1 MQFLVVLSAVFGW
14 VYTICWSASFY
25 SQPLLSYR
33 RKSTSGTTVDFPL
46 INTFVLET
54 TCGGPGIWRLTSSF
68 LTGFCAYFTSNAAFY
83 WSPLIRHQYALRNG
97 EGHEPTVAFNDIVF
111 ALHAVIVCTITTSQ
125 YFLPSLWG
133 FEHAPGIKPSRMIL
147 GVATGSIIAVAVVI
161 FIVAGQDPSADAR
174 HVWAWLDV
182 VYTISYVKLFVTLI
196 KYAPQLWY
204 NARNKST
211 KGWSIWQIL
220 LDFAGGILSI
230 AQLGIDSYLQGDWTG
245 ITGNPVK
252 FALGNVSMLYDLCF
266 MTQHFVLYRGTDG
279 AKGER
284 EALLE
289 RGEEDRRL
297 D

>member
-1 MQFLVVLSAVFGW
+1 MQFLVFLSGVFGW
-14 VYTICWSASFY
+14 VYTFCWSASFY
-25 SQPLLSYR
+25 SQPLLSWR

-46 INTFVLET
+46 INTF
-54 TCGGPGIWRLTSSF
+54 
-68 LTGFCAYFTSNAAFY
+68 GFCAYLTSNVAFY
-83 WSPLIRHQYALRNG
+83 YSPLIRHQYALRQG
-97 EGHEPTVAFNDIVF
+97 EGHVPTVAFNDIIF

-125 YFLPSLWG
+125 YMLPSLWG
-133 FEHAPGIKPSRMIL
+133 FERAPGTRPSRLIL
-147 GVATGSIIAVAVVI
+147 GVATGSVLTIAGVI
-161 FIVAGQDPSADAR
+161 FLVAGQDPGLDPRRS
-174 HVWAWLDV
+174 WAWLDV
-182 VYTISYVKLFVTLI
+182 VYAISYVKLFVTLI
-196 KYAPQLWY
+196 KYAPQLYY
-204 NARNKST
+204 NAQNQST

-245 ITGNPVK
+245 VTGNPVK

-266 MTQHFVLYRGTDG
+266 MTQHYILYRGSNG

-289 RGEEDRRL
+289 RGEDERRL

>member
-1 MQFLVVLSAVFGW
+1 MQFLVFLSGVFGW
-14 VYTICWSASFY
+14 VYTFCWSASFY

-46 INTFVLET
+46 INTF
-54 TCGGPGIWRLTSSF
+54 
-68 LTGFCAYFTSNAAFY
+68 GFCAYLTSNLAFY
-83 WSPLIRHQYALRNG
+83 YSPVIRHQYALRHG
-97 EGHEPTVAFNDIVF
+97 EGHVPTVAFNDVIF

-125 YFLPSLWG
+125 YMLPSLWG
-133 FEHAPGIKPSRMIL
+133 FERAPGTRPSRLIL
-147 GVATGSIIAVAVVI
+147 GVATGSLLTVAGMIAL
-161 FIVAGQDPSADAR
+161 VAGQDPSSAADPR
-174 HVWAWLDV
+174 HSWAWLDV
-182 VYTISYVKLFVTLI
+182 VYAISYVKLFVTLI
-196 KYAPQLWY
+196 KYAPQLYY
-204 NARNKST
+204 NAQNQST

-230 AQLGIDSYLQGDWTG
+230 AQQGIDSYLQGDWTG

-252 FALGNVSMLYDLCF
+252 FALGNVSMLYDICF
-266 MTQHFVLYRGTDG
+266 MTQHYVLYRGSNG

-289 RGEEDRRL
+289 RGEDERRL

>member
-1 MQFLVVLSAVFGW
+1 MYFLQVLSALFGW

-46 INTFVLET
+46 INTF
-54 TCGGPGIWRLTSSF
+54 
-68 LTGFCAYFTSNAAFY
+68 GFCAYLVSNAAFY
-83 WSPLIRHQYALRNG
+83 WSPLIRSQYALRHG
-97 EGHEPTVAFNDIVF
+97 AGHEPTVAFNDIVF
-111 ALHAVIVCTITTSQ
+111 ALHAVVVCAITTSQ
-125 YFLPSLWG
+125 YLVPGAWG
-133 FEHAPGIKPSRMIL
+133 FERAPGTRPSRLIL
-147 GVATGSIIAVAVVI
+147 GVATGSTLAVAVII
-161 FIVAGQDPSADAR
+161 FVVAGTDPAADAR
-174 HVWAWLDV
+174 TSWAWLDV
-182 VYTISYVKLFVTLI
+182 VYTVSYVKLFVTLI
-196 KYAPQLWY
+196 KYAPQLYY
-204 NARNKST
+204 NARNQST

-230 AQLGIDSYLQGDWTG
+230 AQQGIDSYLQGDWSG

-266 MTQHFVLYRGTDG
+266 MTQHYVLYRGNDG
-279 AKGER
+279 APAKSGER

-289 RGEEDRRL
+289 RGEGDRRL